1 MIQDKPQ
8 ATDAPT
14 SRASLIKRPRRLR
27 STAALRSLVA
37 ETQLSPRDLIAP
49 FFVVPGSHV
58 EEPILSLPGVSR
70 YSTDRLLRQLER
82 ALSLGVRAAVL
93 FGVVPASHKD
103 ALGSF
108 SHHPDGPVP
117 EALRAARRAFG
128 DDLVLVTDV
137 CLCGYTDHGHCGLL
151 KPTPRGVIVDNDPS
165 LAALAEMALLHAEAG
180 ADLVSPSDMM
190 DGRVGYLRGAL
201 DRGGFEG
208 VGILAYTV
216 KYASAF
222 YGPFR
227 EAAGSTPR
235 PSASPLSGRTEGGLP
250 PKDRQTY
257 QMDPR
262 NAREAVLETLLD
274 DSEGADM
281 LMVKPALA
289 YLDILY
295 RMRQATPLPLAAYH
309 VSGEYAAL
317 KAAAKAGALDEVS
330 AVEESLL
337 AIKRAGA
344 DLIIS
349 YYALEAA
356 EKGWLD
362 AS

>member
-1 MIQDKPQ
+1 MIQDKPSFVQ
-8 ATDAPT
+8 
-14 SRASLIKRPRRLR
+14 RPRRLR
-27 STAALRSLVA
+27 STAALRDLVA
-37 ETQLSPRDLIAP
+37 QTFIQPRDLMMP
-49 FFVVPGSHV
+49 YFVVSGTNVS
-58 EEPILSLPGVSR
+58 EPIHSLPGVARLSP
-70 YSTDRLLRQLER
+70 DLLLRDLER
-82 ALSLGVRAAVL
+82 GLKLGIRAAML
-93 FGVVPASHKD
+93 FGVVPGELKD
-103 ALGSF
+103 GSGTPA
-108 SHHPDGPVP
+108 HDPNGPVAQ
-117 EALRAARRAFG
+117 ALRAARRAFG
-128 DDLVLVTDV
+128 NDVVLMTDV

-151 KPTPRGVIVDNDPS
+151 RQTPRGVVIDNDPS
-165 LAALAEMALLHAEAG
+165 LGALAEMAVVHAEAG

-201 DRGGFEG
+201 DRAGFQDT
-208 VGILAYTV
+208 GILAYTV

-227 EAAGSTPR
+227 DAAGSTPKGNAAED
-235 PSASPLSGRTEGGLP
+235 STAAP
-250 PKDRQTY
+250 PNDRKTY

-262 NAREAVLETLLD
+262 NPREARLEVALD
-274 DSEGADM
+274 EAEGADM

-295 RMRQATPLPLAAYH
+295 QMRQASNLPLTAYH

-317 KAAAKAGALDEVS
+317 KAAAAVGALDEAA
-330 AVEESLL
+330 AVHESLT

-362 AS
+362 RNPR